1 MSMLYLASGSP
12 RRRELLGQI
21 GVPFSTLPTV
31 IDETPLLN
39 EPAVDYVRRLACA
52 KAQAGLTSLAV
63 PGTAVVLGADEVKA
77 DFLGRARQA
86 ILDMQP
92 RH

>member
-31 IDETPLLN
+31 IDETPC
-39 EPAVDYVRRLACA
+39 PASCR
-52 KAQAGLTSLAV
+52 
-63 PGTAVVLGADEVKA
+63 
-77 DFLGRARQA
+77 
-86 ILDMQP
+86 
-92 RH
+92 

>member
-31 IDETPLLN
+31 IDETPLPN
-39 EPAVDYVRRLACA
+39 EPALDYVWRLACA
-52 KAQAGLTSLAV
+52 KAQVGLASLV
-63 PGTAVVLGADEVKA
+63 GHCCTGS
-77 DFLGRARQA
+77 
-86 ILDMQP
+86 M
-92 RH
+92 